1 MRWKEIEEQ
10 YPNAY
15 KKFVVCMFP
24 NLGVLSSSILEYYDI
39 KKLYKFF
46 DDQGIFLIVEML
58 RPKQWQFLIS
68 FDNGIVVTPKS
79 ESKKSREEIEYDGFI
94 ECFRL
99 LDKILKEKK

>member
-1 MRWKEIEEQ
+1 MRWKEIEET
-10 YPNAY
+10 YNDAY
-15 KKFVVCMFP
+15 QKFVDCMFP
-24 NLGVLSSSILEYYDI
+24 NLGILSVTVLEYYDI

-46 DDQGIFLIVEML
+46 DDQGIYLIVEML

-79 ESKKSREEIEYDGFI
+79 ESKKSREEIEDEGFN